1 MRPSSSLSLIWI
13 SRATT
18 SPLPLPPLSRRGA
31 LGIGDGDHRN
41 LDPEVSSPPLLS
53 LSLYLLFFLPHA
65 CPPFTLLARAPAPT
79 QPAAARRRGGPA
91 LPSPWRRPGPALP
104 GPRRHPPP
112 RPRPLLAR
120 RRPSL
125 APCPPGAA
133 SGPRRGPRRLGPRR
147 LGPLRAS
154 FWPLAWF
161 AWPRASPFTASA
173 FPRAQPALAGIIFR
187 W

>member
-65 CPPFTLLARAPAPT
+65 CPPFTLLARAPAPS
-79 QPAAARRRGGPA
+79 QPAAARRP
-91 LPSPWRRPGPALP
+91 RPPQPVEA
-104 GPRRHPPP
+104 P
-112 RPRPLLAR
+112 RPRPPRPTAAPPAPTPPPARAAAPQPRPLPAR
-120 RRPSL
+120 RGLRP
-125 APCPPGAA
+125 P
-133 SGPRRGPRRLGPRR
+133 
-147 LGPLRAS
+147 
-154 FWPLAWF
+154 
-161 AWPRASPFTASA
+161 AWPPAARPPAAWPPARVVLALSMVRVASR
-173 FPRAQPALAGIIFR
+173 FPVYR
-187 W
+187 